1 MEAKHLD
8 KYLKRVENVNTKH
21 SKSIKDMNALNTG
34 SSLDNHYFKNME
46 KIQTKYSQKA
56 VQSSAKKA
64 LLIGINYINTQYAL
78 QGCINDIQNVQS
90 LLQQKGY
97 DIISLTD
104 YTASKP
110 TYNNIL
116 QTLKV
121 FCMNSKAGDT
131 LYFHFSGHGGQLP
144 DRNKDEMDGLDE
156 CIFSMELLPISDD
169 ILKQTIQMYLPTNVN
184 FISVFDSCHS
194 GSVLDLPYNYLDSLN
209 YNQLTKNPKVPVLP
223 LNIFMMSGCMD
234 KQTSADAY
242 INKTSQGA
250 MTWAFLQVVTT
261 NPYLSWYVLLT
272 KMRDLLRTTGFSQI
286 PQMSSAQL
294 IDVNSSFSF

>member
-1 MEAKHLD
+1 MEDKHLD
-8 KYLKRVENVNTKH
+8 KYLERVERVNAKH
-21 SKSIKDMNALNTG
+21 GKGIKDIHASNNG

-56 VQSSAKKA
+56 VKSGVKKA
-64 LLIGINYINTQYAL
+64 LLIGINYINTRYAL
-78 QGCINDIQNVQS
+78 NGCINDIQNVQS

-97 DIISLTD
+97 SIISLTD
-104 YTASKP
+104 YTTSKP

-144 DRNKDEMDGLDE
+144 DRNNDEIDKLDE
-156 CIFSMELLPISDD
+156 CIYSMELLPISDD
-169 ILKQTIQMYLPTNVN
+169 ILKQTIQMNLPRNVN

-223 LNIFMMSGCMD
+223 LNVFMMSGCMD
-234 KQTSADAY
+234 KQTSVDAY

-250 MTWAFLQVVTT
+250 MTWAFLQVVTANST
-261 NPYLSWYVLLT
+261 LSWYALLT
-272 KMRDLLRTTGFSQI
+272 KMRDLLRSSGFIQI